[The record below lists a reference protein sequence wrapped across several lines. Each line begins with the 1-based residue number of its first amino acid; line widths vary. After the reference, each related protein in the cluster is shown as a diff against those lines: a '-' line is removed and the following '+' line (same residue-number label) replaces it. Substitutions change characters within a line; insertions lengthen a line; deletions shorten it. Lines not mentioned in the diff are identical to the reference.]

1 MVESEA
7 VMRLESGGELSNF
20 RIRKFFDNRGKDR
33 KRRRRG
39 PTKWAFNTGT
49 IKFLKKFK
57 KPNKEDERDTPSPTY
72 HSMNNGA
79 PPKVVRHLP
88 CV

>member
-1 MVESEA
+1 MMSSSCPPTHEEELFEHGHVTPSIVEAPLVESEA

-20 RIRKFFDNRGKDR
+20 RVRKFFDNRGKDR

-49 IKFLKKFK
+49 IKV
-57 KPNKEDERDTPSPTY
+57 S
-72 HSMNNGA
+72 
-79 PPKVVRHLP
+79 RHP
-88 CV
+88 